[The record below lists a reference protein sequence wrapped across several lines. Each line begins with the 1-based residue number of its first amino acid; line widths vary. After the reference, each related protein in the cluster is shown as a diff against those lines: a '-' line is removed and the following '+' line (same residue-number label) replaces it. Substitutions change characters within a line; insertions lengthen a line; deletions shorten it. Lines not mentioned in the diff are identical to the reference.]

1 MEAHMR
7 VSKWGNSL
15 AVRLPK
21 QLVERLQ
28 LVQGD
33 EIEVVDV
40 KGSMLVVEK
49 NERRAAAL
57 AKMAERSWKAP
68 ADYTFNRD
76 EANKR

>member
-1 MEAHMR
+1 MQ

-40 KGSMLVVEK
+40 VGRMVIVEK
-49 NERRAAAL
+49 NERRATAL
-57 AKMAERSWKAP
+57 AKMAGRGWKAP